1 MSEFENAPNAQAQK
15 SPILYDI
22 SGFHAVFRGG
32 KGEISHAIQNSQVGL
47 IVRFFSFVKHYI
59 NVNLLKKKLHS

>member
-1 MSEFENAPNAQAQK
+1 MSEFENAPNEQPQK

-32 KGEISHAIQNSQVGL
+32 KGEIAHVIQNA
-47 IVRFFSFVKHYI
+47 
-59 NVNLLKKKLHS
+59 